1 MLTRRGWVVLLGSL
15 ALIVTGQH
23 TVENIPAIVTATNN
37 PLRLGL
43 AIIWSGNL
51 AVLAIGVVLLTL
63 IGRMAD
69 QGELSAWTVARLTL
83 LAFGFVA
90 VAIVLGSWLAPLL
103 VRAIDRIEVARGL
116 FFASIVFAF
125 SFAWIAQRIGS
136 AIIIGSFA
144 AGLVLARTH
153 KGREIEREVHDLS
166 HFFVPIF
173 FVVVGAAIDVRMLGG
188 QTLGLGIGLA
198 GIAVIGKILAGLLT
212 PSREVRRLVVG
223 AGMIPRGEVSLIFAQ
238 VGLTSG
244 LLSTGLYNAV
254 TIMVMITALLT
265 PILLRA
271 LLTSR
276 GAAESLDIQD
286 RPPSPTSIPFD

>member
-1 MLTRRGWVVLLGSL
+1 E
-15 ALIVTGQH
+15 LI
-23 TVENIPAIVTATNN
+23 
-37 PLRLGL
+37 
-43 AIIWSGNL
+43 
-51 AVLAIGVVLLTL
+51 
-63 IGRMAD
+63 
-69 QGELSAWTVARLTL
+69 AWTVARLTL

-125 SFAWIAQRIGS
+125 SLAWIAQRIGS
-136 AIIIGSFA
+136 AIIIGSFS

-173 FVVVGAAIDVRMLGG
+173 FVVVGAAIEVRMLGG

-198 GIAVIGKILAGLLT
+198 AIAVIGKILAGLLT
-212 PSREVRRLVVG
+212 PSRDVRRLVIG

-238 VGLTSG
+238 IGLTTG

-286 RPPSPTSIPFD
+286 RPPSPTSIPSD